1 MFPLIHATDEQEAY
15 TEYLKTLNRY
25 NRMLKRLGE
34 MASIH
39 HQLTSYVSRHSW
51 ASIAYDSN
59 VDLAIISKA
68 LGHANPQHTLIYIRQ
83 INDSRLYDANQQI
96 LKKVLDK
103 QS

>member
-1 MFPLIHATDEQEAY
+1 
-15 TEYLKTLNRY
+15 
-25 NRMLKRLGE
+25 MLKRLGE
-34 MASIH
+34 MASIN